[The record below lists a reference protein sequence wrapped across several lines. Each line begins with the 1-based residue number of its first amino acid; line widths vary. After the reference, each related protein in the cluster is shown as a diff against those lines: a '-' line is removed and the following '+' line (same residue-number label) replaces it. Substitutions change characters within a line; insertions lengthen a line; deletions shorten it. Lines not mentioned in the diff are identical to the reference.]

1 MKTYAWILAVILSAG
16 LLSAGVLQADESQ
29 ANHRAIRLLS
39 TIPIPPNVASN
50 SSMMVVFDISWV
62 DPETQ
67 RYYLADRSNAV
78 IDVIDARHDAFIKQ
92 ISGNFKGFT
101 GSNDTS
107 GPNGVV
113 VGGRWLFV
121 TDAPSRV
128 LTFDL
133 RSSPPKTV
141 SEVTTK
147 AGEKTRA
154 DELAYDPQDHLILIA
169 NDADDPP
176 FLTFIST
183 MSRKVVGQ
191 ILYRQA
197 TGGLE
202 QPVWNPANDM
212 FYQAV
217 PATKANPGGEI
228 DRIDPKTMKLAAIYA
243 VKDCNPAGLTLGPQQ
258 HLLMGCSGDPIAAGA
273 HAQVLVMDAT
283 DGSIVATITQ
293 VGGSDQVWYN
303 PGDNRYYTA
312 SRYMTSTGLKGGTP
326 TPVLGVIDAATDQWI
341 ANLPTGTGAH
351 SVAADPGNNRVF
363 VPVPQGI
370 AVFAH

>member
-1 MKTYAWILAVILSAG
+1 MKLKSVLIWLVCLAVAWSAMTFTARG
-16 LLSAGVLQADESQ
+16 QAYT
-29 ANHRAIRLLS
+29 RLTVISL
-39 TIPIPPNVASN
+39 PNVPPAKGNFSY
-50 SSMMVVFDISWV
+50 DIGWV
-62 DPETQ
+62 DPGPH
-67 RYYLADRSNAV
+67 RYYLADRTNKG
-78 IDVIDARHDAFIKQ
+78 IDTIDTTTNNYLKTLAAGQFE
-92 ISGNFKGFT
+92 GFT
-101 GSNDTS
+101 GNPDTS
-107 GPNGVV
+107 GPDGVLLVAEDQQLWVGDAHSLVKV
-113 VGGRWLFV
+113 VDVASGSIVATISTGG
-121 TDAPSRV
+121 
-128 LTFDL
+128 
-133 RSSPPKTV
+133 
-141 SEVTTK
+141 EN
-147 AGEKTRA
+147 RA

-183 MSRKVVGQ
+183 TSRKVVGQ